1 MNTLLSNLPNINFA
15 EKDTAIIEAEVIAR
29 FEEKLGRPLAAGD
42 PWRQVILS
50 FVYYLSLQRNN
61 IDFTGKQNLL
71 KYAGD
76 GYLQHLGALLG
87 VEQLQASRAK
97 TTLEFTLSTT
107 LPSTTIIPK
116 GTRATPGN
124 SIFFATDEDIEIP
137 SGSRVGSVSATCNQ
151 DGIIG
156 NGFLEGQVNRLI
168 DSFAFNSSVTN
179 ITITQGGAD
188 VESLEALRMRI
199 NIAPESFSTAGPYGS
214 YEFWAKT
221 ANQLIIDVSVMSP
234 SPGVVEIVPLLQGG
248 EIPSQTILDEVYNIC
263 NDDRRRP
270 LTDYVKVRPPEPVY
284 YDIEFTYFIARS
296 SLAFGLNLQQRVDE
310 AVQDFILWQKS
321 RLGRDINPTRMIE
334 MVKSTGIK
342 RIDMYDLKPAFTKL
356 RHYEL
361 GVCQNVNVIYG
372 GIEDD

>member
-1 MNTLLSNLPNINFA
+1 MNILDNLPNINFA

-42 PWRQVILS
+42 PWRQVLLT

-76 GYLQHLGALLG
+76 GYLQHLGSLLG
-87 VEQLQASRAK
+87 VEQLQPSKAK
-97 TTLEFTLSTT
+97 TILEFTLSTN
-107 LPSTTIIPK
+107 LPNATIIPR

-124 SIFFATDEDIEIP
+124 NIFFATDEDIEIP
-137 SGSRVGSVSATCNQ
+137 AGSRIGSVSATCNLE
-151 DGIIG
+151 GTIG
-156 NGFLEGQVNRLI
+156 NGFLENQINRII
-168 DSFAFNSSVTN
+168 DNFAFNSSVRN
-179 ITITQGGAD
+179 IDVSQGGAD
-188 VESLEALRMRI
+188 IESLEALRTRI

-234 SPGVVEIVPLLQGG
+234 SPGVVEIVPLLKDG
-248 EIPSQTILDEVYNIC
+248 EIPSQAILEEVYNIC
-263 NDDRRRP
+263 SDDRRRP

-284 YDIEFTYFIARS
+284 YDIQFTYFLSRS

-342 RIDMYDLKPAFTKL
+342 RIDMYYLKPSFTKL